1 MRLDGYALI
10 LVTVIEILHVAQPTD
25 AGVARYVS
33 DLAAAQAA
41 AGNSVAVACPGS
53 GSLARSVRRAGA
65 THLDW
70 VARRSPGPHLVGEV
84 RRLAA
89 HVHEWSP
96 DIVHLH
102 SSKAGLAGRLA
113 IRNRIPTI
121 FQPHAWS
128 FDAVRGPARWLAVR
142 WERVGARWCNS
153 IICVSEGEAE
163 RGHAAGVNATVQVI
177 PNGVDRGEWPPT
189 SPAESAAARRG
200 FDLGSS
206 PVAVCVGR
214 LSRQKGQ
221 DVLIEAWP
229 LVRAQLPG
237 ATLVFVGDGPARGA
251 LERRAGPGVVF
262 AGSTD
267 SVRPWLAAADVV
279 VVASRWEGMSLTM
292 LEAMACERCVVST
305 DVPGAREALTADA
318 VVPRENPQA
327 LAESIILRLSDSA
340 LRERE
345 AADSLTRVE
354 VQFDWARVGAA
365 ITRLYEDLRAERGQ

>member
-1 MRLDGYALI
+1 
-10 LVTVIEILHVAQPTD
+10 
-25 AGVARYVS
+25 
-33 DLAAAQAA
+33 
-41 AGNSVAVACPGS
+41 
-53 GSLARSVRRAGA
+53 
-65 THLDW
+65 
-70 VARRSPGPHLVGEV
+70 VGEV

-89 HVHEWSP
+89 HVQEWSP

-128 FDAVRGPARWLAVR
+128 FDAVAGPARWLAVR

-163 RGHAAGVNATVQVI
+163 RGRAAGVNATLQVI
-177 PNGVDRGEWPPT
+177 PNGVDRGDWPPT

-206 PVAVCVGR
+206 PVAVCAGR

-229 LVRAQLPG
+229 MVRAQLPG

-345 AADSLTRVE
+345 ASDSLTRVE
-354 VQFDWARVGAA
+354 VQFDWGRVGAA